1 MPYYWQ
7 RVKDLYENHPNEDWS
22 SSPQAIIGDLAWHFI
37 DEDDTPSTLQ
47 TAVYEADDGETQWRE
62 PYPDEGC
69 RFKQWIDDMIRSEV
83 TQGWRDNLMK
93 CVMGASTQHT
103 INSAE
108 ASTILH
114 MAPCS
119 VIQGFIEKT
128 QQSIDEFS
136 QSEASYNSDDTEETI
151 IVESENRDGRQSP
164 VEFQGYG
171 LANRP
176 DSDEESSDSDDDDDD
191 SMPEL
196 DTRGP
201 AQQDER
207 ELLTNQWDSIRFNWQ
222 NWTTPRQYFEIIE
235 GYPYDGP
242 EDMEISDDD
251 DGPPDG
257 FLTPRER
264 RAIENLAPPRGLQ
277 PRAVACVLPRA

>member
-7 RVKDLYENHPNEDWS
+7 RVQNLYENHPNEDWS

-83 TQGWRDNLMK
+83 TQGWRENLMK

-128 QQSIDEFS
+128 QQSIDEFN

-164 VEFQGYG
+164 IEFQGYG

-176 DSDEESSDSDDDDDD
+176 NSDSEDSDSDSDDEDYD
-191 SMPEL
+191 E
-196 DTRGP
+196 
-201 AQQDER
+201 QQEQR
-207 ELLTNQWDSIRFNWQ
+207 ELRTNQWDSIRLNWQ

-242 EDMEISDDD
+242 EDMEISDSEEDNL
-251 DGPPDG
+251 PPLSPLD
-257 FLTPRER
+257 FPRH
-264 RAIENLAPPRGLQ
+264 LQ
-277 PRAVACVLPRA
+277 SRAVACVL

>member
-7 RVKDLYENHPNEDWS
+7 RVQDLYENHPNEDWS

-62 PYPDEGC
+62 PYPDEEC

-103 INSAE
+103 ITSAE
-108 ASTILH
+108 ASTVLH

-119 VIQGFIEKT
+119 VIQSFIEKT
-128 QQSIDEFS
+128 QQSIDEFN

-176 DSDEESSDSDDDDDD
+176 DSDSEDSDSDSDSDDD

-196 DTRGP
+196 ESEES
-201 AQQDER
+201 QEQR
-207 ELLTNQWDSIRFNWQ
+207 ELRTNQWDSIRLNWQ

-242 EDMEISDDD
+242 EDMEISEDEYYGDD
-251 DGPPDG
+251 

-264 RAIENLAPPRGLQ
+264 REIENLAPPRLTRQ
-277 PRAVACVLPRA
+277 VACVLPRA

>member
-7 RVKDLYENHPNEDWS
+7 RVKDLYESHPNEDWS
-22 SSPQAIIGDLAWHFI
+22 SSPQAIVGDLAWHFI
-37 DEDDTPSTLQ
+37 DQDDTPSALQ
-47 TAVYEADDGETQWRE
+47 TAVYEADEGEGEWRE

-69 RFKQWIDDMIRSEV
+69 LFKQWIDDMIRSEV

-103 INSAE
+103 INCAE

-114 MAPCS
+114 LAPCS
-119 VIQGFIEKT
+119 VIQSFIEKT
-128 QQSIDEFS
+128 QQCIDEFNR
-136 QSEASYNSDDTEETI
+136 SEASYNSDDTEETI
-151 IVESENRDGRQSP
+151 IVENENRDGRQSP
-164 VEFQGYG
+164 AEFQGYG

-176 DSDEESSDSDDDDDD
+176 NSDSEDSDSDSDDD

-196 DTRGP
+196 ESEES
-201 AQQDER
+201 QEQR
-207 ELLTNQWDSIRFNWQ
+207 ELRTNQWDSIRLNWQ

-235 GYPYDGP
+235 GYAYDGV

-251 DGPPDG
+251 
-257 FLTPRER
+257 
-264 RAIENLAPPRGLQ
+264 LAPPRGLQ
-277 PRAVACVLPRA
+277 SRAVACVLPRA

>member
-22 SSPQAIIGDLAWHFI
+22 SSPHAIIGDLAWHFI

-69 RFKQWIDDMIRSEV
+69 LFKQWIDDMIRSEV

-103 INSAE
+103 INCAE

-114 MAPCS
+114 LAPCS
-119 VIQGFIEKT
+119 VIQSFIEKT
-128 QQSIDEFS
+128 QQCIDEFNR
-136 QSEASYNSDDTEETI
+136 SEASYNSDDTEETI
-151 IVESENRDGRQSP
+151 IVENENRDGRQSP
-164 VEFQGYG
+164 AEFQGYG

-176 DSDEESSDSDDDDDD
+176 NSDSEDSDSESDSDDD

-207 ELLTNQWDSIRFNWQ
+207 ELRTNQWDSIRFNWQ

-242 EDMEISDDD
+242 EDMEISDSEEDNL
-251 DGPPDG
+251 PPLSPLD
-257 FLTPRER
+257 FPRH
-264 RAIENLAPPRGLQ
+264 LQ
-277 PRAVACVLPRA
+277 SRAVACVL

>member
-22 SSPQAIIGDLAWHFI
+22 SSAQAIIGDLAWHFI
-37 DEDDTPSTLQ
+37 DEDDTPSALQ

-62 PYPDEGC
+62 PYPDVDC

-103 INSAE
+103 INCAE

-119 VIQGFIEKT
+119 VIQKFIEKT
-128 QQSIDEFS
+128 QQSIDEFN
-136 QSEASYNSDDTEETI
+136 QSEGSCDSDGTEETI

-176 DSDEESSDSDDDDDD
+176 NSDSEDSDSDSDDDDYD
-191 SMPEL
+191 E
-196 DTRGP
+196 
-201 AQQDER
+201 QQEQR
-207 ELLTNQWDSIRFNWQ
+207 ELRTNQWDSIRFNWQ

>member
-7 RVKDLYENHPNEDWS
+7 RVRDLYESHPNEDWS
-22 SSPQAIIGDLAWHFI
+22 SSPQAIVGDLAWHFI
-37 DEDDTPSTLQ
+37 DEDDTPSALQ
-47 TAVYEADDGETQWRE
+47 TAVYEADDGEGEWRE
-62 PYPDEGC
+62 PYPDEEC
-69 RFKQWIDDMIRSEV
+69 LFKQWIDDMIRSDV

-119 VIQGFIEKT
+119 VIQSFIEKT
-128 QQSIDEFS
+128 QQCIDEFNR
-136 QSEASYNSDDTEETI
+136 SEASYNSDDTEETI
-151 IVESENRDGRQSP
+151 IVENENRDGRQSP
-164 VEFQGYG
+164 AEFQGYG

-176 DSDEESSDSDDDDDD
+176 NSDSEDSDSDSDDEDYD
-191 SMPEL
+191 E
-196 DTRGP
+196 
-201 AQQDER
+201 QQEQR
-207 ELLTNQWDSIRFNWQ
+207 ELRTNQWDSIRLNWQ

-242 EDMEISDDD
+242 EDMEISDSEEDNL
-251 DGPPDG
+251 PPLSPLD
-257 FLTPRER
+257 FPRH
-264 RAIENLAPPRGLQ
+264 LQ
-277 PRAVACVLPRA
+277 SRAVACVL